1 MQEWENKAPLVSFP
15 PHVLTIDGFQVL
27 LSSINGVPSYHI
39 RRKCFSY
46 SSPTQYRCL
55 IHSAKG
61 PQDPYPTPCTLAM
74 KVDWGPLYNIHSPL
88 SWPAVLTASPIL
100 INFISLSVC
109 LMSGNSFPTRAQTTR
124 KVTILLHLLK
134 SVKQLKFHLSMN
146 SYLTILFH
154 WSSKLS
160 FIKQNFQHY

>member
-55 IHSAKG
+55 IHSANDLK
-61 PQDPYPTPCTLAM
+61 DPYPTPWTLAM
-74 KVDWGPLYNIHSPL
+74 KVD
-88 SWPAVLTASPIL
+88 
-100 INFISLSVC
+100 
-109 LMSGNSFPTRAQTTR
+109 
-124 KVTILLHLLK
+124 
-134 SVKQLKFHLSMN
+134 
-146 SYLTILFH
+146 
-154 WSSKLS
+154 
-160 FIKQNFQHY
+160 